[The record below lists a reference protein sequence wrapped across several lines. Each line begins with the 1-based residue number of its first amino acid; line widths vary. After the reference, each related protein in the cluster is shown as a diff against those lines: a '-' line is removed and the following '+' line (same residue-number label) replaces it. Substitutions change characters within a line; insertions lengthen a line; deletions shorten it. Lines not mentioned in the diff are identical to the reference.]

1 MTMQERTIH
10 HHMSRQYVFA
20 LGYALQYI
28 SSLVKIKTLVLSH
41 LEKKDYPGS
50 KSIYPELCSEKRGKR
65 ASPR

>member
-1 MTMQERTIH
+1 MQERTIH
-10 HHMSRQYVFA
+10 HHTSRQYVFA

-50 KSIYPELCSEKRGKR
+50 QSIYPELCSEKRGKR